1 MLVLCCLSR
10 YLCWCC
16 VVYLVICA
24 GVVLF
29 IYVFVVVLFCLSR
42 YLWWCCFVY
51 LGICA
56 GVVFIYLGVFAGV
69 VLSI

>member
-1 MLVLCCLSR
+1 VLVLFCLSM

-16 VVYLVICA
+16 FYYLGICA

-29 IYVFVVVLFCLSR
+29 IEVFVLVLFFLSR
-42 YLWWCCFVY
+42 YLCWFCFVY

-56 GVVFIYLGVFAGV
+56 GVV
-69 VLSI
+69 LSI